1 MSQVAT
7 PEDVLQFWFEPPA
20 AGPANLMAKIQR
32 WFRGG
37 PAMDR
42 EVIDRFA
49 PTVEAALAGALDGWA
64 DTPRGR
70 LALVIVLDQFTR
82 NLFRND
88 PRTYA
93 GDERAQALALEA
105 FDRALDTD
113 LSHEERLF
121 LSMPLLHSEDIAHQ
135 RRLGEIAREIQRTA
149 PPELAQMCA
158 MHVEQS
164 DKYTGLIERFGRFP
178 HRNGILGRP
187 STPEEQELLATW
199 DQKGPPSGAPPPA
212 AG

>member
-7 PEDVLQFWFEPPA
+7 PGDVLQFWFEPPA
-20 AGPANLMAKIQR
+20 DGPANPMAKVQR

-42 EVIDRFA
+42 EVIERFA
-49 PTVEAALAGALDGWA
+49 PTVEAALIGSLDGWA

-82 NLFRND
+82 NVFRGD

-93 GDERAQALALEA
+93 GDRKAQALALEA
-105 FDRALDTD
+105 FDRGLDAE

-121 LSMPLLHSEDIAHQ
+121 LSMPLLHAEDIAHQ
-135 RRLGEIAREIQRTA
+135 KRVGQIARELQRTA
-149 PPELAQMCA
+149 PPELAKMCA

-178 HRNGILGRP
+178 HRNEILGREN
-187 STPEEQELLATW
+187 TPEEDQLLATW
-199 DQKGPPSGAPPPA
+199 DQKGPPGGAPPPA